1 MKKRIIALVMCA
13 LVAVSAV
20 PVTPVADLFSVEA
33 AAINIDTLDR
43 VYKSAPAEENW
54 GDYMNI
60 SSMKGFYN
68 YAAAI
73 LKNPSAYTQ
82 EEIDEC
88 AEDLQAAIEGLQPY
102 ATGISLNKTALE
114 LEVGKSETLVPT
126 LSPAKAGGT
135 VTWTSSDSEHVA
147 VSANGTVSVLGY
159 TSSAVEICASV
170 VGRDGAVYKTSCF
183 VKTENPIAG
192 VTLSSN
198 NLILYTSATK
208 KLTATLKGLDTTE
221 RPTGTSFFT
230 WDSSNP
236 SVADVDEQGNVV
248 AKGEGTCTITL
259 TVSDAAGR
267 RFSDTCSVTVNKLTP
282 VSSLR
287 LSGSSKLVMTSGT
300 SEKVQVFVL
309 PENASIK
316 TLKWA
321 TSDRDVVAV
330 SDITVSESGIASAKL
345 TAGKEGTAKILYGT
359 TDGSEINGS
368 IDVEVR
374 PLISELKLSATSK
387 SITVDSQ
394 GEKIGVT
401 ILPSNAGNQVL
412 NWFSTDDSV
421 CAVDYNGVLYPK
433 STGECYIK
441 VSTTDGSDI
450 VATCRVVVSAKAKEV
465 KINRATAEVE
475 NGSSITLYATVTT
488 TDGETHDAVVW
499 SSSNTDVATVDQ
511 NGVVKA
517 KYPGQ
522 AAIKATAADGTN
534 LYDICTVTVTQKITG
549 ITLPASV
556 KIATGTTKV
565 LTPALEP
572 SYATETKLTWTTN
585 NPAVATVSGEGVVTA
600 VNVGNAT
607 ITCKNSDGSAVAT
620 CKVEVIVP
628 ASGITLS
635 SSAEEIWT
643 GDVVLLKAT
652 VTPQNATDKT
662 VTWSS
667 SNEKVATVSADGLVT
682 AVAGGTCLIT
692 AKNSSGNTAS
702 CRIEV
707 MESCTGIELAEKVKS
722 MYIGQVDR
730 ITATV
735 LPATATN
742 KQVIWSSSNSA
753 VATVGSSTG
762 EIKALKTGS
771 TVITATTADGGFSAS
786 CTLTVHGKVNVTG
799 VAFSTSAVT
808 VKVGVIDQLVA
819 MVSPSNASEQGVI
832 WSCSNT
838 SVVAFNQKGQFKG
851 LKAGTAIITAK
862 TVDGGYTAQCKITV
876 VQPVTGIKITTTDV
890 KLAVGKSKALVWNV
904 FPSDATNQKISWT
917 SSDASVAAVDQNGV
931 VTAKKSGLTVITAT
945 TADGGFTSTCNFTV
959 YVPVTGVEVNATS
972 IKVPKGDTR
981 LLSAIIKPS
990 NATNKAVSWTSSN
1003 TAIVKVNEA
1012 GQITGVS
1019 KGSATVTCKTAD
1031 GAFKASCTVLVVQ
1044 LVEKVTI
1051 DASTV
1056 SLQAGKTKTLTA
1068 KVTPSTATYPTV
1080 KWSSSNTKVATVD
1093 SKGVVKAVAGGSAV
1107 ITAKSADGN
1116 AQATCKVN
1124 VTQPVSG
1131 VTVTSPSTYVRIGKI
1146 VALKA
1151 TVTPSTATNQKVTW
1165 SSADTKKATVSA
1177 DGVVTGISQGYVNIT
1192 AKTVDGGKTATYKI
1206 LVVKSVTG
1214 LKLDKA
1220 SITINEGKATTI
1232 TPTVSPADATVKTV
1246 KWSSDNNDVATV
1258 DAAGKVT
1265 AKSQG
1270 HATITAKTSDG
1281 GFIAKSS
1288 VLVIKPV
1295 TSVTLNKTS
1304 AYLNL
1309 GASMTLVPKILPAD
1323 ATIQSVT
1330 WTSSNPS
1337 VATVS
1342 ATGLVKGLKKGTTTI
1357 TCRTNNGGK
1366 TATCTIAVVKRV
1378 TGISL
1383 NKSDEILYLG
1393 KTLTLASTVYPV
1405 DASVKTVTY
1414 HSSNSSVATVSASG
1428 VVTPLNLGT
1437 VNITA
1442 VTSDGSYKATCKVTV
1457 KKAPESIKLGV
1468 YSATLNVGQS
1478 GTLKYAVYPT
1488 DATNRTATFTS
1499 SNTAVAK
1506 VDATGKITAV
1516 SRGTANITAATENG
1530 IKAVCKITVN
1540 QPVTGIEIDPT
1551 AEVYTG
1557 ERVTPYVSVLPQ
1569 NANNQSVTWK
1579 TSDPSIAKVSS
1590 TGEVTGIKAGKVI
1603 ITAVSQENKNFTA
1616 SCEVTV
1622 KQHVTSVS
1630 FNEKEVYINK
1640 GAEADLAYTVYP
1652 ADATDKEVTF
1662 ESSDPTI
1669 VSVTNEGHIT
1679 AKLGGQ
1685 AVVTVISKD
1694 GGFKGTCYVNVVE
1707 PATGVSLNYTEK
1719 EMFVTD
1725 TLQLVATVSPS
1736 DAYNKLVK
1744 WSSDNAAIASV
1755 DSEGVVTALKSGT
1768 ATITATTVDGGYTAT
1783 CELTLLQRATAIVT
1797 DRPEVKINRG
1807 TTCQLYAEVLP
1818 EDCYNKAFRW
1828 TSADESIAT
1837 VTEDGF
1843 VEGIAPGVVTLT
1855 CTSLES
1861 GLYVTVQLTVHEPV
1875 TDFNLVEEA
1884 EELYTPLTK
1893 KLTAEILPLNASDK
1907 SVTWKSSD
1915 ESVATVSEDGTVTAV
1930 GKGEAIITAT
1940 SNDSGIS
1947 DSCTFTVF
1955 TGVEEIITEK
1965 DAYSFHENT
1974 TMKLDYGFNPEVVD
1988 DPRVKFESSDENV
2001 FTVSDDG
2008 TLTGIVL
2015 GQAELTITS
2024 LQNENVSR
2032 TVAINI
2038 TRAVT
2043 DISLD
2048 ITDKVLYT
2056 GDELKLTETVLPAD
2070 ASDKSVIWR
2079 SSNEDAVA
2087 VDENGNVTAVARG
2100 FATVTATTV
2109 DGGFAASCEIEAIQL
2124 PEEIASS
2131 KDKYVVFMGQP
2142 LTLDFEVLPADTND
2156 KTLVWSSSD
2165 EDVALVDA
2173 DGTVTPVSTGK
2184 CEVTARSIIDGVE
2197 RTVEIT
2203 VIQLAEEI
2211 KFFCRVEDL
2220 EIGGKVRLFATI
2232 LPETTTD
2239 KSFRWTSS
2247 DESIATVDKY
2257 GVVTAVSSG
2266 TVQIIATSLDE
2277 GGVSG
2282 AIKVTVK

>member
-20 PVTPVADLFSVEA
+20 PVTPVSDLFRVEA
-33 AAINIDTLDR
+33 TAVSIEALQQAYD
-43 VYKSAPAEENW
+43 SAPKEESW
-54 GDYMNI
+54 GDYMNG
-60 SSMKGFYN
+60 SSLKYVYKRAGD
-68 YAAAI
+68 I
-73 LKNPSAYTQ
+73 LANPSAYNQ
-82 EEIDEC
+82 QDIDEC
-88 AEDLQAAIEGLQPY
+88 AADLEAAVEALRPY

-114 LEVGKSETLVPT
+114 LEVGKSEKLVAV
-126 LSPAKAGGT
+126 LAPAKAGGT

-147 VSANGTVSVLGY
+147 VSADGTVSVLGY
-159 TSSAVEICASV
+159 TASAVEIRATV
-170 VGRDGAVYKTSCF
+170 TGRDGTAYASSCF
-183 VKTENPIAG
+183 VKTENPVAG
-192 VTLSSN
+192 VTLSSK
-198 NLILYTSATK
+198 NLILFTSAEK
-208 KLTATLKGLDTTE
+208 KLTATLRGLDTTE
-221 RPTGTSFFT
+221 KPTGTVFYT
-230 WDSSNP
+230 WDSSNV
-236 SVADVDEQGNVV
+236 SVAEVDENGKVV

-259 TVSDAAGR
+259 TVSDPTGR
-267 RFSDTCSVTVNKLTP
+267 RYSDTCSVTVNKLTP
-282 VSSLR
+282 VESLR
-287 LSGSSKLVMTSGT
+287 LSGSNKIVMTSGA

-316 TLKWA
+316 SLKWA
-321 TSDRDVVAV
+321 TSARDVVAV
-330 SDITVSESGIASAKL
+330 SDITVSDSGIASAKL
-345 TAGKEGTAKILYGT
+345 TAGKEGTARITYST
-359 TDGSEINGS
+359 TDGTEKSGT

-394 GEKIGVT
+394 NEKIGVT
-401 ILPSNAGNQVL
+401 IIPSNAGNQKL

-421 CAVDYNGVLYPK
+421 CTVDYNGVLYPK

-441 VSTTDGSDI
+441 ASTTDGSDI

-465 KINRATAEVE
+465 KINRATAQIE
-475 NGSSITLYATVTT
+475 NGNSLTLYATVTT

-499 SSSNTDVATVDQ
+499 SSSNTDVAVVDQ

-534 LYDICTVTVTQKITG
+534 LFDICTVTVTQKITG
-549 ITLPASV
+549 ITLPDAV
-556 KIATGTTKV
+556 RIATGTTKV
-565 LTPALEP
+565 LTPTLTP
-572 SYATETKLTWTTN
+572 SYATETKLSWSSN
-585 NPAVATVSGEGVVTA
+585 NPAVATVSADGVVTA
-600 VNVGNAT
+600 INVGNAT

-628 ASGITLS
+628 ATGITLS
-635 SSAEEIWT
+635 SASEELWM
-643 GDVVLLKAT
+643 GEVVLLRAN

-662 VTWSS
+662 VAWTT
-667 SNEKVATVSADGLVT
+667 SNEAVATVSADGLVT
-682 AVAGGTCLIT
+682 AVAGGSCLIT
-692 AKNSSGNTAS
+692 ARNSAGNTAS

-707 MESCTGIELAEKVKS
+707 MENCTGIELAEKVKS

-742 KQVIWSSSNSA
+742 KQVIWSSSNTA

-771 TVITATTADGGFSAS
+771 TVITATTADGGFTAS

-799 VAFSTSAVT
+799 VAFSTSSVT
-808 VKVGVIDQLVA
+808 VNVGVIDQLVA
-819 MVSPSNASEQGVI
+819 MISPSNASEQGIV

-838 SVVAFNQKGQFKG
+838 GVVAFNQKGQFKG

-862 TVDGGYTAQCKITV
+862 TVDGGFTAQCKITV
-876 VQPVTGIKITTTDV
+876 KQPVTGIKITTTDV

-904 FPSDATNQKISWT
+904 FPSDATNQKVNWT
-917 SSDASVAAVDQNGV
+917 SSDTSVATVDQNGV
-931 VTAKKSGLTVITAT
+931 VTAKKAGLSVITAT

-972 IKVPKGDTR
+972 IKVPKGQTR
-981 LLSAIIKPS
+981 LLSAIVKPS
-990 NATNKAVSWTSSN
+990 NATNKAVSWVSSN
-1003 TAIVKVNEA
+1003 TSIVKVNEA
-1012 GQITGVS
+1012 GQVTGVA

-1031 GAFKASCTVLVVQ
+1031 GAYKASCTVLVVQ

-1051 DASTV
+1051 DASAV

-1068 KVTPSTATYPTV
+1068 KVSPSTATYPTV

-1093 SKGVVKAVAGGSAV
+1093 ANGVVKAVAGGSTV

-1116 AQATCKVN
+1116 AQATCKVT
-1124 VTQPVSG
+1124 VSQPPTG
-1131 VTVTSPSTYVRIGKI
+1131 VTVTSPAKYVRIGKI
-1146 VALKA
+1146 IALKA
-1151 TVTPSTATNQKVTW
+1151 NVTPATATNKKVTW
-1165 SSADTKKATVSA
+1165 SSSDTKRATVNA
-1177 DGVVTGISQGYVNIT
+1177 DGVVTGVSQGYVTIT
-1192 AKTVDGGKTATYKI
+1192 AKTASGGYTGSYKL

-1214 LKLDKA
+1214 IKLDKT
-1220 SITINEGKATTI
+1220 SITINVGKTTTI
-1232 TPTVSPADATVKTV
+1232 TPTISPSDATVKTV
-1246 KWSSDNNDVATV
+1246 NWSSDNNDVATV
-1258 DAAGKVT
+1258 DSTGKVI

-1281 GFIAKSS
+1281 GFVAKSS

-1295 TSVTLNKTS
+1295 TSITLNKTS

-1309 GASMTLVPKILPAD
+1309 GASMTLVPKITPAD

-1342 ATGLVKGLKKGTTTI
+1342 STGLVKGLKKGTVTI

-1414 HSSNSSVATVSASG
+1414 HSSNSNVATVNANG
-1428 VVTPLNLGT
+1428 LVTPLNIGT
-1437 VNITA
+1437 ANITA

-1457 KKAPESIKLGV
+1457 KKAPESIKLGAT
-1468 YSATLNVGQS
+1468 SATLNVGQS
-1478 GTLKYAVYPT
+1478 ATLKYAIYPA

-1499 SNTAVAK
+1499 SNTAVAR

-1557 ERVTPYVSVLPQ
+1557 EKVTPYVSVLPV
-1569 NANNQSVTWK
+1569 NANNQGVTWK
-1579 TSDPSIAKVSS
+1579 TSNPSIAKISS

-1603 ITAVSQENKNFTA
+1603 ITAVCQENKNFTA

-1630 FNEKEVYINK
+1630 FNEKEVFVNK

-1652 ADATDKEVTF
+1652 ADATDKGVTF
-1662 ESSDPTI
+1662 ESTDPAI

-1685 AVVTVISKD
+1685 AVITVISKD
-1694 GGFKGTCYVNVVE
+1694 GGLKGTCYVNVVE
-1707 PATGVSLNYTEK
+1707 PATGVSLNYSEK

-1755 DSEGVVTALKSGT
+1755 DSEGVVTALRSGT
-1768 ATITATTVDGGYTAT
+1768 ATITATTVDGGYTAS
-1783 CELTLLQRATAIVT
+1783 CKLTLLQRATAIVT
-1797 DRPEVKINRG
+1797 DKPEVKINRG
-1807 TTCQLYAEVLP
+1807 TTCQLNAEVLP

-1843 VEGIAPGVVTLT
+1843 VEGVAPGVVTLT

-1861 GLYVTVQLTVHEPV
+1861 GLFVTVQLTVHEPV
-1875 TDFNLVEEA
+1875 TAFNLVEEA

-1893 KLTAEILPLNASDK
+1893 KLSTEFLPLNASDK

-1930 GKGEAIITAT
+1930 GKGEVTITAT
-1940 SNDSGIS
+1940 SNDSGLS
-1947 DSCTFTVF
+1947 DSCTFTIF
-1955 TGVEEIITEK
+1955 TGVEEIITGK

-1974 TMKLDYGFNPEVVD
+1974 SMKLDYGFNPEVVD

-2001 FTVSDDG
+2001 FTVSEDG

-2015 GQAELTITS
+2015 GQAELTVTS
-2024 LQNENVSR
+2024 LQNESVSKS
-2032 TVAINI
+2032 VIINI

-2048 ITDKVLYT
+2048 ITEKVLYK

-2070 ASDKSVIWR
+2070 ASDKSVIWK
-2079 SSNEDAVA
+2079 SSNEDSVT

-2109 DGGFAASCEIEAIQL
+2109 DGEFTAECAIEVVQL
-2124 PEEIASS
+2124 PEEVVSS

-2142 LTLDFEVLPADTND
+2142 LSLDFEVLPEDTND
-2156 KTLVWSSSD
+2156 KTLIWSSSD
-2165 EDVALVDA
+2165 EDVAVVD
-2173 DGTVTPVSTGK
+2173 DEGTVTPVSTGK
-2184 CEVTARSIIDGVE
+2184 CEITAKSIEDGVE
-2197 RTVEIT
+2197 KTVEIT

-2239 KSFRWTSS
+2239 KSFVWSSS

-2266 TVQIIATSLDE
+2266 TVKIIATCLDE

-2282 AIKVTVK
+2282 VINVTVK